1 MRKFLLLVVCL
12 ASYSFVMGQETALA
26 PLVKPEVYDSYV
38 MFQKT
43 VWRRMDCN
51 EKQNQPFY
59 SKNGEIS
66 SLILQAVDAGLIKA
80 YMSDSLTTEM
90 DEETFTDRV
99 AIPQDGSGGG
109 GGFGGGGF
117 GGGGFGGGFGGQQQ
131 EAAVEEETPKIPY
144 TEFSVLKIRESV
156 IFDRNRSRMYYYIR
170 SVGVYTHRNMS
181 SIYNPQGLEE
191 PVAFFKYEDLLDLF
205 RGPYVDRA
213 IWYNNQNNAAHV
225 NFADA
230 LELRLF
236 SAPIVQISNSENSDI
251 RQIYGDKIAENP
263 LNAMIYQQ
271 QYEYDLMEYESE
283 LWEY

>member
-1 MRKFLLLVVCL
+1 MKKLLIICAVVL
-12 ASYSFVMGQETALA
+12 STSLSAQERELA
-26 PLVKPEVYDSYV
+26 PLVKPDVYDSYV

-43 VWRRMDCN
+43 VKRRMDCR

-59 SKNGEIS
+59 SINGEIS
-66 SLILQAVDAGLIKA
+66 SLILQAVEAGLITA
-80 YMSDSLTTEM
+80 YTSDSLTTVM
-90 DEETFTDRV
+90 DDETFAERIQVPD
-99 AIPQDGSGGG
+99 DGSGGG

-117 GGGGFGGGFGGQQQ
+117 GGGGFGGGFGGQEQQ
-131 EAAVEEETPKIPY
+131 AAVEEEAPKIPF
-144 TEFSVLKIRESV
+144 TEFSVLYIKEDV

-170 SVGVYTHRNMS
+170 SIGVYSHRNMTS
-181 SIYNPQGLEE
+181 LYNPQGLEQ
-191 PVAFFKYEDLLDLF
+191 PIAFFKYEDLLNLF

-213 IWYNNQNNAAHV
+213 IWYNNQNIASHV

-230 LELRLF
+230 FELRLF
-236 SAPIVQISNSENSDI
+236 RAPIVFISNSENRDI
-251 RQIYGDKIAENP
+251 RQIYQDKIAQNP

>member
-1 MRKFLLLVVCL
+1 MKKLILIVAAVAILRVGF
-12 ASYSFVMGQETALA
+12 SQEAELA
-26 PLVKPEVYDSYV
+26 PLVKPEVMDSYV

-43 VWRRMDCN
+43 ILRRMDCR
-51 EKQNQPFY
+51 EKQNAPFY
-59 SKNGEIS
+59 SVNGEIS
-66 SLILQAVDAGLIKA
+66 ALILEAVDAGLLTA
-80 YMSDSLTTEM
+80 YTSDSLNTVMEQE
-90 DEETFTDRV
+90 DFEAKV
-99 AIPQDGSGGG
+99 AIPDQGGGGG

-144 TEFSVLKIRESV
+144 SEFSVLYIKEDV
-156 IFDRNRSRMYYYIR
+156 IFDRNRSRMYHYIR
-170 SVGVYTHRNMS
+170 SIAVARHRNMTS
-181 SIYNPQGLEE
+181 LYNPQGLEE
-191 PVAFFKYEDLLDLF
+191 AIAYFKYEDLLNLF

-213 IWYNNQNNAAHV
+213 IWYNNQNIAAHV

-230 LELRLF
+230 FELRLF
-236 SAPIVQISNSENSDI
+236 RAPITMISNSENRDI